1 MLYFTLFSPAAHKN
15 DYEHKLI
22 NDLFDGYKKDALPV
36 MNKSIAIDVHFDLA
50 YAQLISLVTKWHVS
64 LLFLPKI
71 E

>member
-22 NDLFDGYKKDALPV
+22 NELFAGYKKDALPV

-50 YAQLISLVTKWHVS
+50 YVQLISLVTK
-64 LLFLPKI
+64 
-71 E
+71 